1 MDELDL
7 LLKEACMKVAEME
20 IDQWESDTTEYTPSE
35 RFKQKMEET
44 FLFIKRDSSV

>member
-20 IDQWESDTTEYTPSE
+20 VEQWENDVKEHTFSE
-35 RFKQKMEET
+35 RFNQKMAET
-44 FLFIKRDSSV
+44 FPFLSKSE

>member
-20 IDQWESDTTEYTPSE
+20 IDQLESDTTEYTPSE
-35 RFKQKMEET
+35 RFKQKMEESFP
-44 FLFIKRDSSV
+44 FLAESE